1 MTSSIILKKS
11 SVAARVPVAGDLVYG
26 EVALNYQDGKLH
38 FKKSNNEIAHFKGY
52 SRTEITAST
61 GSTLLNLGD
70 YDDFVVT
77 LTTNTTFTLSNIDKK
92 LGASGTI
99 VIKQDNI
106 GGRTFTKATQM
117 KTPLGGA
124 GIAQVTGAN
133 SLSVLS
139 YYVVDANNVLINYIG
154 NFA

>member
-1 MTSSIILKKS
+1 MSKIIFKKS
-11 SVAARVPVAGDLVYG
+11 TVAGRVPATTDLDYG

-38 FKKSNNEIAHFKGY
+38 FKKSNNQIAHFKGY
-52 SRTEITAST
+52 SRTEITANTTST
-61 GSTLLNLGD
+61 ALDLGS

-77 LTTNTTFTLSNIDKK
+77 LTSNTTFTLTNIDKK

-99 VIKQDNI
+99 VVKQDGT

-124 GIAQVTGAN
+124 GIAQVTVAN

-139 YYVVDANNVLINYIG
+139 YYVVDANTVLINYIG

>member
-1 MTSSIILKKS
+1 MANSIILKKS
-11 SVAARVPVAGDLVYG
+11 SVASKVPLASDLSYG
-26 EVALNYQDGKLH
+26 ELALNYADGKLH
-38 FKKSNNEIAHFKGY
+38 FKKSNDQIAHFKGY
-52 SRTEITAST
+52 SRTEITANT
-61 GSTLLNLGD
+61 TTTALDLGS

-77 LTTNTTFTLSNIDKK
+77 LTSNTTFTLTNIDKK

-99 VIKQDNI
+99 VIKQDGT
-106 GGRTFTKATQM
+106 GGRTFTKATEM

-124 GIAQVTGAN
+124 GIAQVTTAN

-139 YYVVDANNVLINYIG
+139 YYVVDANTVLINYIG